1 MAGGEPR
8 LGTTATYMRHN
19 DHGTTRPSTEIDRL
33 HDRTDNEYR
42 IFSAGSVRKWS
53 KFGLGRGAALRT
65 GSSSPMS
72 LGRSGLPDRPND
84 RSSEPSATYKDVR
97 RKRLS
102 TPEIF
107 LIRRVVFDQH
117 AAIDGQRHAGDH
129 ARRVP
134 RQKQDRIG
142 DVLRLAHTT

>member
-1 MAGGEPR
+1 MAGSEPR

-84 RSSEPSATYKDVR
+84 RSSEPSATYKDAPR
-97 RKRLS
+97 GSSLS
-102 TPEIF
+102 GISS
-107 LIRRVVFDQH
+107 H
-117 AAIDGQRHAGDH
+117 ALPPGQRVGASNM
-129 ARRVP
+129 
-134 RQKQDRIG
+134 RQRSGEPGFPK
-142 DVLRLAHTT
+142 LAAVA